1 MKKIIQLSLFSL
13 IVLIGIFFYNEY
25 FINIDTPEKKNLENT
40 ENFLSNEKS
49 NIIKNLRYDVSLDNN
64 TKYNITSD
72 FSELI
77 YIDGT
82 ELVKMQNVVA
92 IFIDENNVPL
102 IIKSENAIFNNT
114 TYNTN
119 FSNNVKIRYLD
130 NIIDSNKLD
139 LNFSENIVTIYD
151 NVIYEGLNGVLK
163 TDNVKIHLVTK
174 NVGTWEIVGLGA
186 GVSGLLW
193 VFTPLGGFIRN
204 KFRKKELSEIE
215 TMHKETRRHID
226 DAFRQLE
233 IRLSSNIM
241 PNTDNDTFV
250 DDINAELES
259 LAFDLKK
266 YVDEKHTQDLLN
278 EKIPGDPRI
287 QLKEHVED
295 SKSYTMYQLL
305 KKTTKGEEE

>member
-13 IVLIGIFFYNEY
+13 IILIGIFFYNEY
-25 FINIDTPEKKNLENT
+25 FINIDTPKKKNLENT
-40 ENFLSNEKS
+40 ENFLPNEKS
-49 NIIKNLRYDVSLDNN
+49 NVIKNLRYDVSLDNN

-139 LNFSENIVTIYD
+139 LNFTENIVTIYD

-163 TDNVKIHLVTK
+163 TDNVKIHLITK
-174 NVGTWEIVGLGA
+174 NVDIFMNDKKNKVEI
-186 GVSGLLW
+186 
-193 VFTPLGGFIRN
+193 
-204 KFRKKELSEIE
+204 K
-215 TMHKETRRHID
+215 
-226 DAFRQLE
+226 
-233 IRLSSNIM
+233 
-241 PNTDNDTFV
+241 
-250 DDINAELES
+250 
-259 LAFDLKK
+259 
-266 YVDEKHTQDLLN
+266 
-278 EKIPGDPRI
+278 
-287 QLKEHVED
+287 
-295 SKSYTMYQLL
+295 SKQ
-305 KKTTKGEEE
+305 

>member
-40 ENFLSNEKS
+40 ENFVSNEKS

-139 LNFSENIVTIYD
+139 LNFTENIVTIYD

-163 TDNVKIHLVTK
+163 TDNVKIHLITK
-174 NVGTWEIVGLGA
+174 NVDIFMNDKKNKVEI
-186 GVSGLLW
+186 
-193 VFTPLGGFIRN
+193 
-204 KFRKKELSEIE
+204 K
-215 TMHKETRRHID
+215 
-226 DAFRQLE
+226 
-233 IRLSSNIM
+233 
-241 PNTDNDTFV
+241 
-250 DDINAELES
+250 
-259 LAFDLKK
+259 
-266 YVDEKHTQDLLN
+266 
-278 EKIPGDPRI
+278 
-287 QLKEHVED
+287 
-295 SKSYTMYQLL
+295 SKQ
-305 KKTTKGEEE
+305 